1 MFIHGADGSPFVAVV
16 TPPWIKNAENCS
28 RTARVARIKAVI
40 RHKRTQSS
48 ESNVCKNTH
57 SWGINSY
64 LNKTS
69 ITKNMVL
76 YKKKC
81 R

>member
-1 MFIHGADGSPFVAVV
+1 MLIHGADGSPFVGVV

-28 RTARVARIKAVI
+28 RPASRSNKGCNE
-40 RHKRTQSS
+40 TQ
-48 ESNVCKNTH
+48 KNTIFREQCVQKHFH

-69 ITKNMVL
+69 ITEKHGPV
-76 YKKKC
+76 
-81 R
+81 